1 MSPFKTGTRI
11 ATFKTGRSGLTRKSV
26 RCKIQENNKKPVRR
40 VLPNGL
46 LSGFRFMIILRQP
59 INTNEDAGARAADHN
74 GDHAGRNAGHNRAAV
89 AAEPDRSAGARNSA
103 DAADSGDDSGHN
115 DDDGRY
121 R

>member
-1 MSPFKTGTRI
+1 MS
-11 ATFKTGRSGLTRKSV
+11 
-26 RCKIQENNKKPVRR
+26 
-40 VLPNGL
+40 PNGL

-59 INTNEDAGARAADHN
+59 INTNEDAGARAAGHN
-74 GDHAGRNAGHNRAAV
+74 GAHNRAAG
-89 AAEPDRSAGARNSA
+89 AEAVPDRSAGARNSA

>member
-1 MSPFKTGTRI
+1 
-11 ATFKTGRSGLTRKSV
+11 
-26 RCKIQENNKKPVRR
+26 
-40 VLPNGL
+40 
-46 LSGFRFMIILRQP
+46 MIILRQP

-74 GDHAGRNAGHNRAAV
+74 GDHNGDHNRAAV

-115 DDDGRY
+115 DDDGRC

>member
-1 MSPFKTGTRI
+1 M
-11 ATFKTGRSGLTRKSV
+11 
-26 RCKIQENNKKPVRR
+26 
-40 VLPNGL
+40 LPNGL

-74 GDHAGRNAGHNRAAV
+74 GDHAGHNRVAGVAAV
-89 AAEPDRSAGARNSA
+89 PDRSDGARNSA

>member
-1 MSPFKTGTRI
+1 
-11 ATFKTGRSGLTRKSV
+11 
-26 RCKIQENNKKPVRR
+26 
-40 VLPNGL
+40 
-46 LSGFRFMIILRQP
+46 MIILRQP
-59 INTNEDAGARAADHN
+59 INTSEDAGARAADHN
-74 GDHAGRNAGHNRAAV
+74 GDHADRNAGHNRAAV

>member
-1 MSPFKTGTRI
+1 
-11 ATFKTGRSGLTRKSV
+11 
-26 RCKIQENNKKPVRR
+26 
-40 VLPNGL
+40 
-46 LSGFRFMIILRQP
+46 MIILRQP

-74 GDHAGRNAGHNRAAV
+74 GAHNRAAV
-89 AAEPDRSAGARNSA
+89 AAVPDRSAGARNNA

>member
-1 MSPFKTGTRI
+1 
-11 ATFKTGRSGLTRKSV
+11 
-26 RCKIQENNKKPVRR
+26 
-40 VLPNGL
+40 
-46 LSGFRFMIILRQP
+46 MIILRQP
-59 INTNEDAGARAADHN
+59 INTNEDAGAKAAGHN
-74 GDHAGRNAGHNRAAV
+74 GDHAGHNRAEV